1 MVHLKGVFMKKFFYS
16 CVSVAMLFAAA
27 GCASRSASTI
37 NIGKSADV
45 PDFVENPLVSDTE
58 IYGFGSA
65 RLNNQELARQT
76 AESRARRSIADNLS
90 VQVQG
95 MLTDYSREAGT
106 LKESGSLQL
115 IENVGRQTT
124 NMKLNNVKILKRERS
139 KDGTWWVLASYSKD
153 AAKEELS
160 NIIENEAS
168 RYADFKAQEALK
180 MLDAQLDKQRNVITV
195 DSD

>member
-1 MVHLKGVFMKKFFYS
+1 MKKFFCI
-16 CVSVAMLFAAA
+16 CVSVAVIFAAA
-27 GCASRSASTI
+27 GCASSSASTI
-37 NIGKSADV
+37 DIGKSADV
-45 PDFVENPLVSDTE
+45 PDFVINPPVSDTE

-76 AESRARRSIADNLS
+76 AEARARRAIADNLS
-90 VQVQG
+90 IQVQG

-106 LKESGSLQL
+106 LQESGSLQL

-124 NMKLNNVKILKRERS
+124 NMKLNNVKILKRARS
-139 KDGTWWVLASYSKD
+139 NDGTWWVMASYPKNE
-153 AAKEELS
+153 AKNDIS

-168 RYADFKAQEALK
+168 QYADFKKDEALK
-180 MLDAQLDKQRNVITV
+180 MLDAQLYKQQNIITV